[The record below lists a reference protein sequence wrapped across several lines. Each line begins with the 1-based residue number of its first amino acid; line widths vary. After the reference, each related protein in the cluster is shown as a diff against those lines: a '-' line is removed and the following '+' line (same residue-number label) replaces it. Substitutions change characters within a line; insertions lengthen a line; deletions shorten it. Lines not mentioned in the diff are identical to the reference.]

1 MELLLALLC
10 PLGLVIIGLIC
21 YWISF
26 QLAKSYGVT
35 DEEIVQALSRD
46 RDYL

>member
-1 MELLLALLC
+1 MELLVVLLC
-10 PLGLVIIGLIC
+10 PLGLVIIDLIC

>member
-1 MELLLALLC
+1 MELLAVSLC
-10 PLGLVIIGLIC
+10 PLGLFILGLIC
-21 YWISF
+21 YWFSY

-35 DEEIVQALSRD
+35 DEEIVQALNRD

>member
-10 PLGLVIIGLIC
+10 PIGLVIIGLIC
-21 YWISF
+21 YWFSY

-35 DEEIVQALSRD
+35 DEEIIQALGCD
-46 RDYL
+46 RDHL

>member
-35 DEEIVQALSRD
+35 DEEIIQGLGCD